1 MQLNREE
8 LTRAYRD
15 MRTIREFEERVHRE
29 APRGEIMG
37 SVHLYAGEEA
47 SAVGVCMHLDSADMI
62 ASTHRGH
69 GHSIA
74 KGCDV
79 TAMMCE
85 LYGRAG
91 GICNG
96 KGGSLHIAD
105 LDRGMMG
112 ANGIVGAGAPLA
124 CGAALTAKTT
134 KSSGVAVAFIGDGGM
149 NQGTIAES
157 LNLASVWTLP
167 VVFVIEDNGYG
178 EAMASSWATA
188 GSVVKRAEGYGLH
201 AAEVDGTDFFAV
213 HQAAGEAVARARAGG
228 GASLIHCEL
237 SRFYGH
243 YEGEAQAY
251 RGPGEVER
259 LRRERDP
266 LTVFQAR
273 VTEAGLLDA
282 AALAAVDAEIDTL
295 IDDAVAAAEAA
306 PFPAVESLLA
316 DVYVSY

>member
-1 MQLNREE
+1 MQLSRDR
-8 LTRAYRD
+8 LMRAYRD

-29 APRGEIMG
+29 APRGEIKG

-85 LYGRAG
+85 LYGREG
-91 GICNG
+91 GICNA

-105 LDRGMMG
+105 IECGMLG
-112 ANGIVGAGAPLA
+112 ANGIIGAGAPLA
-124 CGAALTAKTT
+124 CGAALTAKTRQT
-134 KSSGVAVAFIGDGGM
+134 GGVAVAFIGDGGI
-149 NQGTIAES
+149 NQGATAES
-157 LNLASVWTLP
+157 LNLATVWALP

-178 EAMASSWATA
+178 EAMASAWATA
-188 GSVVKRAEGYGLH
+188 GSVVKRAAGYGVR
-201 AAEVDGTDFFAV
+201 AVQVDGVDFFAV
-213 HQAAGEAVARARAGG
+213 HEAAGEAVSRARAGDG
-228 GASLIHCEL
+228 PSLIHCEL

-243 YEGEAQAY
+243 YEGEAQTY
-251 RGPGEVER
+251 RGAGEVER

-266 LTVFQAR
+266 LTVFGTR

-282 AALAAVDAEIDTL
+282 AALAAVDSEVGTL
-295 IDDAVAAAEAA
+295 IDEAVAAAEAA
-306 PFPAVESLLA
+306 PPPPAKSLLT

>member
-1 MQLNREE
+1 MQLSRDR
-8 LTRAYRD
+8 LMRAYRD

-29 APRGEIMG
+29 APRGEIKG

-85 LYGRAG
+85 LYGREG
-91 GICNG
+91 GICNA

-105 LDRGMMG
+105 IECGMLG
-112 ANGIVGAGAPLA
+112 ANGIIGAGAPLA
-124 CGAALTAKTT
+124 CGAALTAKTRQT
-134 KSSGVAVAFIGDGGM
+134 GGVAVAFIGDGGI
-149 NQGTIAES
+149 NQGATAES
-157 LNLASVWTLP
+157 LNLATVWALP

-178 EAMASSWATA
+178 EAMASAWATA
-188 GSVVKRAEGYGLH
+188 GSVVKRAAGYGVR
-201 AAEVDGTDFFAV
+201 AVQVDGVDFFAV
-213 HQAAGEAVARARAGG
+213 HEAAGEAVSRARAGDG
-228 GASLIHCEL
+228 PSLIHCEL

-243 YEGEAQAY
+243 YEGEAQTY
-251 RGPGEVER
+251 RGAGEVER

-266 LTVFQAR
+266 LTVFRTR

-282 AALAAVDAEIDTL
+282 AALAAVDSEVGTL
-295 IDDAVAAAEAA
+295 IDEAVAAAEAA
-306 PFPAVESLLA
+306 PPPPAKSLLT

>member
-1 MQLNREE
+1 MQLSRDQ
-8 LTRAYRD
+8 LMRAYRD

-29 APRGEIMG
+29 APRGEIKG

-47 SAVGVCMHLDSADMI
+47 SAVGVCMHLDSRDMI

-85 LYGRAG
+85 LYGRQG
-91 GICNG
+91 GICNA

-105 LDRGMMG
+105 IECGMLG

-124 CGAALTAKTT
+124 CGAALTAKTRQT
-134 KSSGVAVAFIGDGGM
+134 GGVAVAFIGDGGI
-149 NQGTIAES
+149 NQGATAES
-157 LNLASVWTLP
+157 LNLATVWALP

-178 EAMASSWATA
+178 EAMASAWATA
-188 GSVVKRAEGYGLH
+188 GSVVKRAAGYGVR
-201 AAEVDGTDFFAV
+201 AVQVDGVDFFAV
-213 HQAAGEAVARARAGG
+213 HEAAGEAVSRARAGDG
-228 GASLIHCEL
+228 PSLIHCEL

-243 YEGEAQAY
+243 YEGEAQTY
-251 RGPGEVER
+251 RGAGEVER

-266 LTVFQAR
+266 LTVFQTR

-282 AALAAVDAEIDTL
+282 TALAAVDSEVGTRIDE
-295 IDDAVAAAEAA
+295 AVATAEAA
-306 PFPAVESLLA
+306 PPPPAKALLT

>member
-1 MQLNREE
+1 MQLSRDQ
-8 LTRAYRD
+8 LMRAYRD

-29 APRGEIMG
+29 APRGEIKG

-47 SAVGVCMHLDSADMI
+47 SAVGVCMHLDSRDMI

-85 LYGRAG
+85 LYGRQG
-91 GICNG
+91 GICNA

-105 LDRGMMG
+105 IECGMLG
-112 ANGIVGAGAPLA
+112 ANGIIGAGAPLA
-124 CGAALTAKTT
+124 CGAALTAKTRQT
-134 KSSGVAVAFIGDGGM
+134 GGVAVAFIGDGGI
-149 NQGTIAES
+149 NQGATAES
-157 LNLASVWTLP
+157 LNLATVWALP

-178 EAMASSWATA
+178 EAMASAWATA
-188 GSVVKRAEGYGLH
+188 GSVVKRAAGYGVR
-201 AAEVDGTDFFAV
+201 AVQVDGVDFFAV
-213 HQAAGEAVARARAGG
+213 HEAAGEAVSRARAGDG
-228 GASLIHCEL
+228 PTLIHCEL

-243 YEGEAQAY
+243 YEGEAQTY
-251 RGPGEVER
+251 RGAGEVER

-266 LTVFQAR
+266 LTVFQTR

-282 AALAAVDAEIDTL
+282 AALAAVDSEVGTR
-295 IDDAVAAAEAA
+295 IDDAVATAEAA
-306 PFPAVESLLA
+306 PPPPAKALLT